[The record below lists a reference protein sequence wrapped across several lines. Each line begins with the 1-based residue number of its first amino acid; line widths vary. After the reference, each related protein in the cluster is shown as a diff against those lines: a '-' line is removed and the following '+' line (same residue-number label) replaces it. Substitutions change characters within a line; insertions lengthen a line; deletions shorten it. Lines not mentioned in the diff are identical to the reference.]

1 MPNMNYTEF
10 TDLRNRWEAEGFW
23 MMTREMVEQFDSFF
37 ANRDQAA
44 QYQSEGFYRAQA
56 GDFSLYETVE
66 PMMKG
71 YLGAKKCY
79 DLYDRY
85 HGDITNPDLQ
95 KEIKNRLM
103 EADLRAGFALAGK
116 NPGDPV
122 SEFFKD
128 CEKIANRQMLIQ
140 TLEDPDPAAK
150 LRLLKQLE
158 QKDPAN
164 AREKLKAAL
173 NEDLEQRVEIAK
185 MLFMNH
191 LGKFQTYD
199 SQNQQMEANENMA
212 EVYTHGGRT
221 MFILPE
227 GADQQPVMD
236 GIHGSH
242 QELSGLQS
250 RGFATHGV
258 EPRTFKKDGSIASE
272 AKELKLK
279 GLSTYSPGK
288 HRGMNASVGGLGQVG
303 PNGKVITA
311 DGTNGH
317 MYMHV
322 VPGGKNTCGMMLV
335 GFENSGPGKK
345 GRLGSTHDA
354 RAKKAGGS
362 AFLSD
367 KSYLGKERGGRVV
380 DLSGMSGKEL
390 GDLLKSFEKAY
401 RDAAKAA
408 QFGDS
413 HLLDACNDLLTG
425 KTMSAGQLKGLLQGL
440 DIPESQIKLVEQ
452 AKAGHSAAAG
462 YNKISAEA
470 NPAIPMK
477 IQENTEKKQLLLT
490 ELDEY
495 PRPKK
500 PEMMKKPGFWDKVRH
515 ALSLNSKNSYV
526 SKYKEYQ
533 RTLPEK
539 MAIYRREMMEYNSVM
554 DALKRGQGPKEMQ
567 EAYNRAVDSAIGRA
581 QSVLGISAEKPAAL
595 KPQEKVGAVVKPA
608 SKQVADQLENTLAD
622 KLSGKVKTNGVP
634 ENKLEEQKKAFREH
648 IRETEGFKK
657 LIRSGDDHVNGVL
670 GDPEKMNVVFSDITN
685 EIKVMTGYDQP
696 QRQNDAPQINNE
708 RVVEPAVKEPRIMG
722 L

>member
-1 MPNMNYTEF
+1 
-10 TDLRNRWEAEGFW
+10 
-23 MMTREMVEQFDSFF
+23 MMTREMVEQFDGFF
-37 ANRDQAA
+37 ADEAQAV
-44 QYQSEGFYRAQA
+44 QYQSEGVCRAQA

-85 HGDITNPDLQ
+85 NGDITNPDLQ

-116 NPGDPV
+116 NPGDSV
-122 SEFFKD
+122 SEFFKE

-140 TLEDPDPAAK
+140 TLEDPEPAAK
-150 LRLLKQLE
+150 LRLLNQLE
-158 QKDPAN
+158 QEDPAN
-164 AREKLKAAL
+164 AQERLKAAL
-173 NEDLEQRVEIAK
+173 DEDLEQRVQIAK

-199 SQNQQMEANENMA
+199 SEDRLMNANENMA
-212 EVYTHGGRT
+212 EVYAHGGRT

-242 QELSGLQS
+242 QELSGLQW

-258 EPRTFKKDGSIASE
+258 KPRTFKKDGTIASE
-272 AKELKLK
+272 AEELKLK
-279 GLSTYSPGK
+279 GLFTFKPGK

-322 VPGGKNTCGMMLV
+322 VPGEKNTCGMMLV
-335 GFENSGPGKK
+335 GFENSGPGEK

-354 RAKKAGGS
+354 SAKKAGGS

-390 GDLLKSFEKAY
+390 GDLLKSFEKGY
-401 RDAAKAA
+401 REAAKAA
-408 QFGDS
+408 QSGDFY
-413 HLLDACNDLLTG
+413 LLDACNELLTG
-425 KTMSAGQLKGLLQGL
+425 KTMSVGQMKGLLQGL
-440 DIPESQIKLVEQ
+440 DVSKAQIKPVEQ
-452 AKAGHSAAAG
+452 ARAGHPAVDG

-470 NPAIPMK
+470 NPAIPMQ
-477 IQENTEKKQLLLT
+477 IQENPEKKQLFLT
-490 ELDEY
+490 EFDGY

-500 PEMMKKPGFWDKVRH
+500 PELMKKPGFWNKVMYT
-515 ALSLNSKNSYV
+515 LSFHSKRSYV
-526 SKYKEYQ
+526 SKYNEYQ
-533 RTLPEK
+533 RKLPTEMK
-539 MAIYRREMMEYNSVM
+539 RYHSAMMEYNSVM
-554 DALKRGQGPKEMQ
+554 DALKRGLGPNDMQ
-567 EAYNRAVDSAIGRA
+567 ESYNRAVDAAIGRA
-581 QSVLGISAEKPAAL
+581 KSVLGISVERPAAL
-595 KPQEKVGAVVKPA
+595 KPQEKALSVVKTA
-608 SKQVADQLENTLAD
+608 SKQVEDQLENALMD
-622 KLSGKVKTNGVP
+622 KLFGNANKSRAL
-634 ENKLEEQKKAFREH
+634 ENQKNAFRER
-648 IRETEGFKK
+648 IRGTEGFKK
-657 LIRSGDDHVNGVL
+657 LIAAGDDHVNGIL
-670 GDPEKMNVVFSDITN
+670 GDPEKMNTAFSIITN
-685 EIKVMTGYDQP
+685 EMRGMLGLNQPKNQNNAP
-696 QRQNDAPQINNE
+696 QRNNE
-708 RVVEPAVKEPRIMG
+708 REMEPVRMSQNIIG
-722 L
+722 Q